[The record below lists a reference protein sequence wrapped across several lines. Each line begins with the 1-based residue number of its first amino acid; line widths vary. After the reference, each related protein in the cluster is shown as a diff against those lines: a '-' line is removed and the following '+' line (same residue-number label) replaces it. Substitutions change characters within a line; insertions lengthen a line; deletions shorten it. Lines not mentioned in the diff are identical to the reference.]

1 MSSSSA
7 SLPASLIHAVQ
18 ALDQHLAEE
27 IRILEVR
34 DVSSVTDFFVIA
46 TGTGVPHLRALASE
60 VEKACKNHRVRARRK
75 GGSPF
80 SGWMVI
86 DFADVVVHVMTRE
99 LREFYALEQLWSDG
113 KTVDA
118 AALLSDQS

>member
-1 MSSSSA
+1 MSSHPA
-7 SLPASLIHAVQ
+7 SLPSSLVHAVQ
-18 ALDQHLAEE
+18 ALDQHLAQD

-75 GGSPF
+75 GGSPV
-80 SGWMVI
+80 SGWMII
-86 DFADVVVHVMTRE
+86 DFADVIVHVMTGE

-113 KTVDA
+113 KTLDA
-118 AALLSDQS
+118 GELLKE